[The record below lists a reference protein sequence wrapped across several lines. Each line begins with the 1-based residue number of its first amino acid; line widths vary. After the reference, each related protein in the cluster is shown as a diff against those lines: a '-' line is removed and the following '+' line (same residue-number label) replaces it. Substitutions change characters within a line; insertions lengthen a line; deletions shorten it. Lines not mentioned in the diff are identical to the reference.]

1 MSWGHGKPEIKRLL
15 LDRELERVAP
25 DANAALQF
33 LWAAKRHLQSAHL
46 LAESD
51 PEAAYSTAYD
61 AARKACASLLETQ
74 GLRSTSRGGHIAVRD
89 AVLAQFERLPGGDVF
104 RSFDRLRR
112 RRNDL
117 EYVAAGE
124 GVDPAELEEA
134 ISRVSAIVDFA
145 EKVIEHLPVF

>member
-1 MSWGHGKPEIKRLL
+1 MSWGHGKPEIERLL
-15 LDRELERVAP
+15 RDRELERVSP
-25 DANAALQF
+25 DADAALQF
-33 LWAAKRHLQSAHL
+33 LETAKRHLKSAQL
-46 LAESD
+46 LTESD

-89 AVLAQFERLPGGDVF
+89 AVMAQFESLPGGEVF

-124 GVDPAELEEA
+124 GIDPAELEEA
-134 ISRVSAIVDFA
+134 ISRVTPLLTS
-145 EKVIEHLPVF
+145 LRR

>member
-1 MSWGHGKPEIKRLL
+1 VTWGHGQPEIERLL
-15 LDRELERVAP
+15 NDRELERVVP
-25 DANAALQF
+25 DADAAVQF
-33 LWAAKRHLQSAHL
+33 LSAAKRHLNSAQL

-61 AARKACASLLETQ
+61 GARKACASLLETQ
-74 GLRSTSRGGHIAVRD
+74 GLRSTTRGGHIAVRD
-89 AVLAQFERLPGGDVF
+89 AVLAQFGRLPGGDVF

-124 GVDPAELEEA
+124 GVDSAELEEA
-134 ISRVSAIVDFA
+134 IGRVTAIVEYAD
-145 EKVIEHLPVF
+145 KVIGHLTVF